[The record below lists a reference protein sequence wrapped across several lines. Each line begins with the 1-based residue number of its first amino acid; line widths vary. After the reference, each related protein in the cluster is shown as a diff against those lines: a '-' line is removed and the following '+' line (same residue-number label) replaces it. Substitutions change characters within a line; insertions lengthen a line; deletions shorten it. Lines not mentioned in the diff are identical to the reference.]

1 MVDIA
6 GPRLPDLLTVD
17 RVQRDGLVIERVED
31 DLPVGID
38 GTTVDNVATRDPLRG
53 RVRVGLISP
62 FQRRGGLLEAE
73 SVEVIRIGRHDVHRA
88 ANDDRS
94 RLVSLGQTGRK
105 REGKPE
111 IGGIAHVDLVERAE
125 SRARVVFRWMQ
136 PLAIVAREPAGN
148 SRHAGPAAP
157 RARGG
162 RPDRVPDCTP
172 FAASVEYEKSRDKN
186 SRPLA
191 ARI

>member
-1 MVDIA
+1 
-6 GPRLPDLLTVD
+6 
-17 RVQRDGLVIERVED
+17 
-31 DLPVGID
+31 
-38 GTTVDNVATRDPLRG
+38 
-53 RVRVGLISP
+53 
-62 FQRRGGLLEAE
+62 EAE
-73 SVEVIRIGRHDVHRA
+73 SVEVIRIGRHDVHHA

-111 IGGIAHVDLVERAE
+111 IGGVAHVDLVEGAE
-125 SRARVVFRWMQ
+125 PRARIVFRWMQ

-148 SRHAGPAAP
+148 ARHAGPAAP
-157 RARGG
+157 RRASGG

-172 FAASVEYEKSRDKN
+172 FAASVEYEKNREKN